1 MNTKRSLSLLSAVA
15 IALLVS
21 MSAPTRSVSGGVQVS
36 AHVSVFGGRA
46 SAQQSDPLNA
56 KFDATLADL
65 SAHLAQIR
73 PGQELADLHA
83 MNPAIR
89 VRQVPGGAQPL
100 VLVDAV
106 TRGDPQ
112 GLKASLENLGMLH
125 AVVYANDVGGWLPTS
140 ALMAAAALGEL
151 HSMRAAMP
159 KTRTGAVTT
168 QGDFAQ
174 GSQQLRAST
183 PNLTGTGVTVGVLSD
198 SFNCYAV
205 YAQPG
210 SAVPASGANGYAENG
225 FTADYATDVGTGD
238 LPSGVNVLE
247 EAQCLN
253 FGAPTFLPDSD
264 EGRAMLQIV
273 HDVAPGAKL
282 AFYTADNSEA
292 DFATGIGKLASAGG
306 ATVEADDVGY
316 PDEPYF
322 QDGIL
327 AQAIDAVEAKGVAY
341 FSAAG
346 NDAENSYETTSPSF
360 ATPGSGAQSGEMLL
374 GFTASGQPTVTSL
387 SVQLPALFPGEF
399 IFIVL
404 EWDQPYVTG
413 APGSPGA
420 SSQLDLCVSG
430 QSGGDEV
437 LSYTNGTPATC
448 TGLNSVGSDA
458 NQILAVGNPANAAG
472 NSQATTINISIGLAA
487 GSPVPGRIKL
497 DAADDGAGAVINANY
512 ATHSP
517 TVHGHPSAAGAV
529 AVGAAFFFDT
539 PACGTTPPQR
549 ETFSSEGGEPI
560 LFDTSG
566 NRLATP
572 VVRQK
577 PEVVGPDGGN
587 NTFLGQSL
595 ASYGFSAGGTLPTSI
610 MQCQNN
616 TSYPNFFGT
625 SAATPHVASIAALML
640 QTNPAATPAQIV
652 NALEM
657 TAITMDGSSPNFNDG
672 YGFVQAAA
680 ALAMIPAAPAPPPA
694 AHSGGGGAIEPL
706 WLLALIALW
715 WMRRRR
721 LGSVVDSSS

>member
-1 MNTKRSLSLLSAVA
+1 MNIKWSLSYLGVGLVA
-15 IALLVS
+15 LVVS
-21 MSAPTRSVSGGVQVS
+21 MAAPTASVSSGVQVMP
-36 AHVSVFGGRA
+36 AVRVFGGRSIA
-46 SAQQSDPLNA
+46 LRSDSLGL

-65 SAHLAQIR
+65 SAHLGQIR
-73 PGQELADLHA
+73 PGHELADLHA

-89 VRQVPGGAQPL
+89 VRQVAGSAQPL

-112 GLKASLENLGMLH
+112 ALKASLENLGMLH
-125 AVVYANDVGGWLPTS
+125 AVVYSNDVGGWLPTS
-140 ALMAAAALGEL
+140 ALRAAAALDEL

-159 KTRTGAVTT
+159 RTRTGAVST

-174 GSQQLRAST
+174 GSLQARAANSS
-183 PNLTGTGVTVGVLSD
+183 LTGAGVTVGVLSN

-205 YAQPG
+205 YAEPG
-210 SAVPASGANGYAENG
+210 SGVPVSGANGYAENG

-238 LPSGVNVLE
+238 LPSAVNVLK
-247 EAQCLN
+247 EAECLN

-282 AFYTADNSEA
+282 AFYTADDSEA
-292 DFATGIGKLASAGG
+292 DFATGIGKLASEAG
-306 ATVEADDVGY
+306 AMVEADDVGY

-360 ATPGSGAQSGEMLL
+360 ATPGSGMQSGEMLF
-374 GFTASGQPTVTSL
+374 GFSAPGQPTVTSL
-387 SVQLPALFPGEF
+387 SVQLPPLVPGDF
-399 IFIVL
+399 VFIVL

-413 APGSPGA
+413 APGSHGA

-430 QSGGDEV
+430 QTGSDEV
-437 LSYTNGTPATC
+437 LSYTTGNPATC
-448 TGLNSVGSDA
+448 TGLNLVGSDA
-458 NQILAVGNPANAAG
+458 NQILLVGNPANAPG
-472 NSQATTINISIGLAA
+472 NSQATTVNISIGLAA
-487 GSPVPGRIKL
+487 GSPAPGRIKL
-497 DAADDGAGAVINANY
+497 DVEDDGAGAVINPSY
-512 ATHSP
+512 ATNSS
-517 TVHGHPSAAGAV
+517 TIHGHPSAAGAV
-529 AVGAAFFFDT
+529 AVGAAFFFNT
-539 PACGTTPPQR
+539 PACGTTPPRR
-549 ETFSSEGGEPI
+549 ELYSSKGGEPI

-566 NRLATP
+566 NRLATA

-587 NTFLGQSL
+587 DTFLGQTL
-595 ASYGFSAGGTLPTSI
+595 ATYGFSGGGTLPTST

-616 TSYPNFFGT
+616 TSFPNFFGT
-625 SAATPHVASIAALML
+625 SAATPHVASIAALMI
-640 QTNPAATPAQIV
+640 QTNPAVTPAQMV

-657 TAITMDGSSPNFNDG
+657 SAITMDGTSPNFNDG
-672 YGFVQAAA
+672 YGLVQAGP
-680 ALAMIPAAPAPPPA
+680 ALAMIPPADPAP
-694 AHSGGGGAIEPL
+694 AHSGGGGALDGSTLLGLMTL
-706 WLLALIALW
+706 WL
-715 WMRRRR
+715 MRQMCRGR
-721 LGSVVDSSS
+721 V